1 MSIGRRIRF
10 DAPLQAVWEEIPIP
24 DQLEPYAVVIQARAS
39 LISAGTELAFA
50 TGSHITFSL
59 PDVAVRARFPLRTG
73 YTLVGE
79 IVAMGERAGEIINAR
94 PGNRVLASV
103 NHSSIAIADA
113 RRTLII
119 PLPAGITDE
128 QALLA
133 RMAAIS
139 IVGVRNGEVRLGD
152 QAAVIGQG
160 LIGQLAAQL
169 SLIAGAR
176 PVIGIDFLASR
187 LDVARANGITPLQIN
202 TSTDLVTGTQRMTDG
217 RGLDAV
223 IEATGNPQAIP
234 TALELATSLGRIVLL
249 GSPRGK
255 IEIDPYTFIHK
266 RGLRVIGAHATT
278 THQQETRETRWT
290 ERRNIEFCMRLFADG
305 SLKTHG
311 LISHRIPAAEALGI
325 HAALHAHPEAH
336 LGVVIDWAGA

>member
-1 MSIGRRIRF
+1 MNTGRRLRF
-10 DAPLQAVWEEIPIP
+10 DAPLQAVWEEMPVP
-24 DQLEPYAVVIQARAS
+24 DQLEPYTVVLQARVS

-59 PDVAVRARFPLRTG
+59 PDEARRARYPLRTG

-79 IVAMGERAGEIINAR
+79 IVAMGERAGEIINAQ
-94 PGNRVLASV
+94 PGDRVLASV
-103 NHSSIAIADA
+103 NHSSITVADV

-119 PLPAGITDE
+119 PLQADITDE
-128 QALLA
+128 QALLS

-152 QAAVIGQG
+152 QVAVIGQG
-160 LIGQLAAQL
+160 LIGQLATQL
-169 SLIAGAR
+169 ALVAGAR
-176 PVIGIDFLASR
+176 PVIGIDFIASR
-187 LDVARANGITPLQIN
+187 LEVARANGITPLHAGEGM
-202 TSTDLVTGTQRMTDG
+202 DLAERTQSMTAG
-217 RGLDAV
+217 RGPDVV

-234 TALELATSLGRIVLL
+234 TALELATPLGRVVLL

-305 SLKTHG
+305 SLKTRG
-311 LISHRIPAAEALGI
+311 LISDRIPAADALGI
-325 HAALHAHPEAH
+325 HASLHAHPEAH
-336 LGVVIDWAGA
+336 LGVIIDWANA